1 MYKILFILLMS
12 TFFSVSSAQNI
23 VLTGEVINPITNEGV
38 HEASVKVLNVAN
50 DSVLAVTKAKLNMIV
65 EERDG
70 NSTGYL
76 DKNSGAV
83 FNLKI
88 SSSFQD
94 VVLIVS
100 ASGYDS
106 VKKNIH
112 IDSEKKRIDVGTI
125 NLLPAMKQRNLNE
138 ATVTATKIKMYYK
151 GDTLVYNAD
160 AFNVLKNES
169 LRKLVLQLPNTKIE
183 EGVIYV
189 NGKPIESLLFSGK
202 DFFNGNIDAALD
214 RLPAY
219 IVSKLKVY
227 DKQGELSELT
237 GRDMHDKQ
245 YVMDV
250 HLKREYLGTWM
261 AKLGADVAT
270 EKLWGGQGFLMRMD
284 DRQMLSI
291 DADVNN
297 FNEER
302 KMLDMLNMADRYST
316 GRHKNKVA
324 NIEYFFEPNSTWR
337 FSSNASVQ
345 QKEQKTYTWTNT
357 ETFLTPDNLMAKNK
371 TFVSDKETHVNAYA
385 ALRARQTK
393 KWQSELKFDFTF
405 DNMRN
410 AQDALT
416 LAFWKRGEQDW
427 HTWEVDSIWNNVTR
441 LSSDD
446 ILYTLL
452 NPTLQKQKTFTYKPE
467 WKTSLVLG
475 GNPFYIDLQV
485 NHNNVQN
492 DLYNNYKL
500 DYLNTQDNDHRRIYN
515 NHTEHNTTVDATIDY
530 GYKYFKNDKYDGVF
544 TPYIAFNHTYGNLS
558 HPYYRLE
565 RMQEWSD
572 ALDWTKGSL
581 GILPDGE
588 WQAIC
593 FDNENSYYSKEK
605 KQTGSVGMR
614 FSHKLTGLKRGTIQ
628 FDADLGAVL
637 QYKHLDYQRN
647 EQSYDIDRHAYSFRP
662 TLTMEYR
669 SNGKHKWSP
678 ELRLNYTGKQQL
690 PNLLNML
697 QIEDNADPLNLFRG
711 NASLQG
717 IYDHQLAFRYGM
729 NQRESGHS
737 TYISIQY
744 TRTHNDIVASSI
756 YNAENGGRIYEMVN
770 TNRTHAANG
779 DVGYSL
785 PLDKNQR
792 FYITLSVRGNY
803 RQNADISQLN
813 AATEKGGLLQ
823 QYGVIP
829 NATLRGTVGNNFR
842 FSSRWNTAFS
852 TIKQSSMDTR
862 YRETRLAADFS
873 WDLPWK
879 FQLASDFCANIY
891 NGFADASVNK
901 AHCQWNASLAR
912 CFLSDKLSV
921 RLIAH
926 GILTPKN
933 NIYSNINAISRVESY
948 TDILPRYFMLSVVY
962 SLDWTQKSKNKR
974 E

>member
-1 MYKILFILLMS
+1 MKKIFTFLLLLMITS
-12 TFFSVSSAQNI
+12 AAFAQNI

-38 HEASVKVLNVAN
+38 HEATIKMLNVAN

-65 EERDG
+65 EERNG

-88 SSSFQD
+88 SSNFQD

-160 AFNVLKNES
+160 AFNILKNES

-189 NGKPIESLLFSGK
+189 NGKAIESLLFSGK

-270 EKLWGGQGFLMRMD
+270 EKLWGGQGFLMRID

-302 KMLDMLNMADRYST
+302 KMVDICNMANSYPT

-324 NIEYFFEPNSTWR
+324 NIEYYIEPNNTWR

-345 QKEQKTYTWTNT
+345 QKEQKTHSWTNT
-357 ETFLTPDNLMAKNK
+357 ETFLMPDNLMAKNK
-371 TFVSDKETHVNAYA
+371 TFVSDKDTRINAYA

-416 LAFWKRGEQDW
+416 LAFWKRGDQDW

-446 ILYTLL
+446 MLYTLL

-475 GNPFYIDLQV
+475 GNPFNIDLQV

-544 TPYIAFNHTYGNLS
+544 TPYVAFNHTYGNLS

-614 FSHKLTGLKRGTIQ
+614 LSHKLTGLKRGNIQ

-678 ELRLNYTGKQQL
+678 ELRLNYTGKHQL

-717 IYDHQLAFRYGM
+717 IYAHQLAFRYGM
-729 NQRESGHS
+729 NQRKSGHS

-803 RQNADISQLN
+803 RQNADMSQLN
-813 AATEKGGLLQ
+813 AATKKGGLLQ
-823 QYGVIP
+823 QYGVTP
-829 NATLRGTVGNNFR
+829 NAILRGTVGNKFR
-842 FSSRWNTAFS
+842 FSSRWYTEFS
-852 TIKQSSMDTR
+852 TIKQSSMDTH

-933 NIYSNINAISRVESY
+933 NIYSSINAISRVESY

-962 SLDWTQKSKNKR
+962 TLDWTQKSKNKR

>member
-12 TFFSVSSAQNI
+12 TFFSAASAQNI

-38 HEASVKVLNVAN
+38 HEATIKVLNVAN
-50 DSVLAVTKAKLNMIV
+50 NSVLAVTKAKLNMIV
-65 EERDG
+65 EERNG

-88 SSSFQD
+88 SSNFQD

-160 AFNVLKNES
+160 AFNILKNES

-189 NGKPIESLLFSGK
+189 NGKAIESLLFSGK

-302 KMLDMLNMADRYST
+302 KMVDICNMVNSYPT

-345 QKEQKTYTWTNT
+345 QKEQKTHTWTNT

-371 TFVSDKETHVNAYA
+371 TFVSDKDTRINAYA

-416 LAFWKRGEQDW
+416 LAFWKRGDQDW
-427 HTWEVDSIWNNVTR
+427 HTWEVDSIWNNVTH

-475 GNPFYIDLQV
+475 GNPFNIDLQV

-500 DYLNTQDNDHRRIYN
+500 DYL
-515 NHTEHNTTVDATIDY
+515 
-530 GYKYFKNDKYDGVF
+530 
-544 TPYIAFNHTYGNLS
+544 
-558 HPYYRLE
+558 
-565 RMQEWSD
+565 
-572 ALDWTKGSL
+572 
-581 GILPDGE
+581 
-588 WQAIC
+588 
-593 FDNENSYYSKEK
+593 
-605 KQTGSVGMR
+605 
-614 FSHKLTGLKRGTIQ
+614 
-628 FDADLGAVL
+628 
-637 QYKHLDYQRN
+637 
-647 EQSYDIDRHAYSFRP
+647 
-662 TLTMEYR
+662 
-669 SNGKHKWSP
+669 
-678 ELRLNYTGKQQL
+678 
-690 PNLLNML
+690 
-697 QIEDNADPLNLFRG
+697 
-711 NASLQG
+711 
-717 IYDHQLAFRYGM
+717 
-729 NQRESGHS
+729 S
-737 TYISIQY
+737 T
-744 TRTHNDIVASSI
+744 
-756 YNAENGGRIYEMVN
+756 
-770 TNRTHAANG
+770 
-779 DVGYSL
+779 
-785 PLDKNQR
+785 
-792 FYITLSVRGNY
+792 
-803 RQNADISQLN
+803 
-813 AATEKGGLLQ
+813 
-823 QYGVIP
+823 
-829 NATLRGTVGNNFR
+829 
-842 FSSRWNTAFS
+842 
-852 TIKQSSMDTR
+852 
-862 YRETRLAADFS
+862 
-873 WDLPWK
+873 
-879 FQLASDFCANIY
+879 
-891 NGFADASVNK
+891 
-901 AHCQWNASLAR
+901 
-912 CFLSDKLSV
+912 
-921 RLIAH
+921 
-926 GILTPKN
+926 
-933 NIYSNINAISRVESY
+933 
-948 TDILPRYFMLSVVY
+948 
-962 SLDWTQKSKNKR
+962 
-974 E
+974 

>member
-1 MYKILFILLMS
+1 MKKIFTFLLLLMITS
-12 TFFSVSSAQNI
+12 AAFAQNI

-38 HEASVKVLNVAN
+38 HEATIKVLNVAN
-50 DSVLAVTKAKLNMIV
+50 NSVLAVTKAKLNMIV
-65 EERDG
+65 EERNG

-88 SSSFQD
+88 SSNFQD

-160 AFNVLKNES
+160 AFNILKNES

-189 NGKPIESLLFSGK
+189 NGKAIESLLFSGK

-302 KMLDMLNMADRYST
+302 KMVDICNMVNSYPT

-345 QKEQKTYTWTNT
+345 QKEQKTHTWTNT

-371 TFVSDKETHVNAYA
+371 TFVSDKDTRINAYA

-416 LAFWKRGEQDW
+416 LAFWKRGDQDW
-427 HTWEVDSIWNNVTR
+427 HTWEVDSIWNNVTH

-475 GNPFYIDLQV
+475 GNPFNIDLQV

-500 DYLNTQDNDHRRIYN
+500 DYLSTQDNDHRRIYN
-515 NHTEHNTTVDATIDY
+515 NHTEHNTMVDATIDY

-544 TPYIAFNHTYGNLS
+544 TPYVAFNHTYGNLS

-614 FSHKLTGLKRGTIQ
+614 LSHKLTGLKRGNIQ

-647 EQSYDIDRHAYSFRP
+647 EQSYDINRHAYSFRP

-717 IYDHQLAFRYGM
+717 IYAHQLAFRYGM
-729 NQRESGHS
+729 NQRKSGHS

-803 RQNADISQLN
+803 RQNADMSQLN

-823 QYGVIP
+823 QYGVTP
-829 NATLRGTVGNNFR
+829 NAILRGTVGNKFR
-842 FSSRWNTAFS
+842 FSGRWNTAFS
-852 TIKQSSMDTR
+852 TIKQSSMDTH

-873 WDLPWK
+873 WDLPWN